1 MKYGNF
7 VKLAKV
13 LLDFFE
19 DLTNG
24 SDKTWNEI
32 TKIYET
38 SKKFKVEGHKEKKN
52 GEDKVEN
59 TEKEDSKI
67 DAEEKKTE
75 EPTVDEDG
83 FILVKKKG
91 KK

>member
-1 MKYGNF
+1 M
-7 VKLAKV
+7 

-24 SDKTWNEI
+24 SEKILNEI
-32 TKIYET
+32 TQIYEK
-38 SKKFKVEGHKEKKN
+38 SKKSKVEGHKDKKN
-52 GEDKVEN
+52 NEKVADKIEKHEN
-59 TEKEDSKI
+59 
-67 DAEEKKTE
+67 EEKSMDVE
-75 EPTVDEDG
+75 ESKKEENNLPTVDEDG

>member
-1 MKYGNF
+1 M
-7 VKLAKV
+7 AKV

-38 SKKFKVEGHKEKKN
+38 SKKFKVEGHKDKKH
-52 GEDKVEN
+52 V
-59 TEKEDSKI
+59 
-67 DAEEKKTE
+67 EEKGETTGKEEKQIDVEESKKE

>member
-1 MKYGNF
+1 M
-7 VKLAKV
+7 
-13 LLDFFE
+13 LDFFE

-38 SKKFKVEGHKEKKN
+38 SKKFKVEGHKDKKN
-52 GEDKVEN
+52 TEEKAEKI
-59 TEKEDSKI
+59 EKEDTQI
-67 DAEEKKTE
+67 EGEEKKKE